1 MNTTPESP
9 EREMQTPD
17 QVRSVLRSEIAA
29 DEATVKAKA
38 LRQAR
43 VRTIQVNVGRALLGI
58 VVVGGWQLLAQWK
71 IIDPFFFG
79 EPSGIVRQLVDWF
92 QHGTSFGSIWSQIG
106 VTMEEALLGFVY
118 GVLGGVVL
126 GVLLGQVR
134 FLADVIGPYIKIVNA
149 VPRIVLGSIFFVWLG
164 LGTPAKVL
172 LASVLVFFVVFFN
185 AFQGVREVDRVF
197 VNNARVL
204 GASRLQVTRHVV
216 LPSALTWITASLHVA
231 FGFAVIGAIVGEFLG
246 AQQGLGLVISDAQN
260 HFNPDGVFAAMV
272 IIAVIALTAESGIS
286 FLEKKLLAWRPPSST
301 EVAGI

>member
-58 VVVGGWQLLAQWK
+58 VVVGGWQLFAQWK

-204 GASRLQVTRHVV
+204 GASRLQITRHVV